1 MQIISNT
8 RTKRLAIPYKKYW
21 HLYTTLHRITK
32 SNSSED
38 PRGFN
43 IKFKIKI
50 MKKEDYKTI
59 IIWFLL
65 GLSFSRIIAVL
76 EYLICP

>member
-8 RTKRLAIPYKKYW
+8 RTKRLAIPYKKHW

-50 MKKEDYKTI
+50 MKK
-59 IIWFLL
+59 
-65 GLSFSRIIAVL
+65 RIIK
-76 EYLICP
+76 P